1 MLKSL
6 LLALLGTAVAVGLV
20 ACGSPDPSA
29 GRTNDGVPIYNLSS
43 GHTSAVSA
51 APC

>member
-6 LLALLGTAVAVGLV
+6 LLALFGTTIAIALV
-20 ACGSPDPSA
+20 ACGAPDSNA
-29 GRTNDGVPIYNLSS
+29 GRTNDGIPIYNLSS
-43 GHTSAVSA
+43 GYSSSYPA